1 MDKFMDLG
9 TLVLLIM
16 IAAGL
21 ITILYRLFKMKKDD
35 GKVDDDERTQLFQQV
50 RDMALNLVKEALEIQ
65 KQQEQGEE
73 FVREYIITKLTIV
86 ISEATILTQPEKDI
100 IITYLLEEAVDTVL
114 KLIGYDIVKMK
125 QKIAQTNYYQKLIV
139 PNTKVTYDNG
149 SVFDS
154 GIKYE

>member
-16 IAAGL
+16 IAAGI

-86 ISEATILTQPEKDI
+86 ISESTILTQPEKDI

>member
-86 ISEATILTQPEKDI
+86 ISESTILTQPEKDI

-139 PNTKVTYDNG
+139 LNTKATYDNG
-149 SVFDS
+149 
-154 GIKYE
+154 

>member
-86 ISEATILTQPEKDI
+86 ISESTILTQPEKDI